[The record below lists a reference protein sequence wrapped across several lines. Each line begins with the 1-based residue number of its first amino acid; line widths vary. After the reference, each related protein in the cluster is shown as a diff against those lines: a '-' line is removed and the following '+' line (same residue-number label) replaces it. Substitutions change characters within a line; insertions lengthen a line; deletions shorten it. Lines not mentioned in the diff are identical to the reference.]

1 MIVFGLMISLD
12 LCQMEKILTAT
23 VSQEEPADGVAR
35 RDA

>member
-1 MIVFGLMISLD
+1 MIIFNLMISLD

-23 VSQEEPADGVAR
+23 VSQEEAADGIAR